1 MYDVLILGAG
11 PAGLAAGIAAAAR
24 KQAVC
29 VLERNKTAGKK
40 LLLSGSGQCNLT
52 HSGNV
57 DDFLKHYGGEQKAR
71 FVKPAL
77 FAFDNTATVQWFT
90 RHGVP
95 LLERDDGKVFPKS
108 LNSDDVLNAMLRE
121 LKNIGGVLKTETRVN
136 SVTKSGDGFIVQTN
150 CGEVLTK
157 KLVIATGGSSF
168 PATGADGSGFKF
180 AEALGH
186 KIVTPKPALTPLYTE
201 EDSFVNCAGIA
212 FRQREISVFRNG
224 KKTATGKGDVLLTH
238 HGLSGPGILDLS
250 RFVEQGNTLRI
261 EIGQPTE
268 IRTLL
273 NGKKTLKNSLQPLGV
288 PEQFLVCLLKTLNI
302 PPDKPASEIL
312 RTERKL
318 LEDALS
324 GLPFTVKKPGG
335 WNEAMATAGG
345 VSLDEVE
352 RQTMRSRLVPNL
364 FFCGEVLDIDGDTG
378 GYNIQF
384 ALSSGFKSGEV

>member
-11 PAGLAAGIAAAAR
+11 PAGLAAGIAAAVR
-24 KQAVC
+24 RQSVC
-29 VLERNKTAGKK
+29 VLERNTAAGKK

-52 HSGNV
+52 HSGSI

-77 FAFDNTATVQWFT
+77 FAFDNNATVQWFT
-90 RHGVP
+90 QRGIP

-108 LNSDDVLNAMLRE
+108 LNSGNVLNVMLRE
-121 LKNIGGVLKTETRVN
+121 LKNLGGVLKTGARVD
-136 SVTKSGDGFIVQTN
+136 SVAKSGEGFIVQTN
-150 CGEVLTK
+150 GDRILTK
-157 KLVIATGGSSF
+157 KLIIATGGFSF
-168 PATGADGSGFKF
+168 PATGSDGSGFKF

-186 KIVTPKPALTPLYTE
+186 KIVPPKPALTPIYTE

-212 FRQREISVFRNG
+212 FRQREISVIRKG
-224 KKTATGKGDVLLTH
+224 KKTAMGKGDVLLTH

-250 RFVEQGNTLRI
+250 RWIEQGDTLRI
-261 EIGQPTE
+261 GIGQATE

-273 NGKKTLKNSLQPLGV
+273 TGKKTLKYSLQPLGV
-288 PEQFLVCLLKTLNI
+288 PEEFLLCLLNTMNI
-302 PPDKPASEIL
+302 PSDKSASEIL
-312 RTERKL
+312 RAERKL
-318 LEDALS
+318 LEEALS
-324 GLPFTVKKPGG
+324 GLPFTVKKLGG

-352 RQTMRSRLVPNL
+352 RQTMQSRLVPNL
-364 FFCGEVLDIDGDTG
+364 FFCGEVLDVDGNTG

-384 ALSSGFKSGEV
+384 ALSSGFKSGYV